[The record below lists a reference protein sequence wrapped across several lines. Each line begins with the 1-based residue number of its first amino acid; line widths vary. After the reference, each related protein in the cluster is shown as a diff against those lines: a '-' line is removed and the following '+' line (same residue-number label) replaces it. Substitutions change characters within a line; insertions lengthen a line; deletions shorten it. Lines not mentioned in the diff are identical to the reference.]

1 MLLQY
6 QHVFYRYLSQVFF
19 MVLAIC
25 LIWTMPL
32 ILSSIGIT
40 PNFSWICSFPIPSFL
55 ILPLMLIYV
64 CQNLFQNCILIWSSY
79 QFLVPLRRHFVQV
92 ELAWTNF
99 VFMLFQIIL
108 WGWFSLY
115 RNKLTWSA
123 ILLWRWNFLQHQIF
137 AYDAIMVT
145 KKVRLTF
152 CTSVGHGRTTP
163 KL

>member
-25 LIWTMPL
+25 LIW
-32 ILSSIGIT
+32 LSSIGIT

-55 ILPLMLIYV
+55 ILPLMRYICMPKPFPKLYTDLIFISIFSAIKAS
-64 CQNLFQNCILIWSSY
+64 L
-79 QFLVPLRRHFVQV
+79 HVQV